1 MKSSIQAAAS
11 MFVVAAAL
19 VGCGKGE
26 EALVRVQVP
35 EAKCEVAIPGNMT
48 IADASAGGFYVVEK
62 GKNAK
67 FDGMLLAVTPV
78 APMGGIAPPD
88 AKDVKLDK
96 DEKNPD
102 GSVARE
108 GSYKTDIQ
116 SFYVAEYAYPIGK
129 DWLHCTIKA
138 AKPERRDQVAK
149 LCRVLAPK
157 AL

>member
-1 MKSSIQAAAS
+1 MKSSIHAAAS

-19 VGCGKGE
+19 TGCGKGE
-26 EALVRVQVP
+26 EAVVRVQVP
-35 EAKCEVAIPGNMT
+35 EAKCEVAIPGDMT
-48 IADASAGGFYVVEK
+48 VTEASASGFWVVPK
-62 GKNAK
+62 GKGK
-67 FDGMLLAVTPV
+67 LDGMLVAVTPV
-78 APMGGIAPPD
+78 APMGDPAPPD
-88 AKDVKLDK
+88 AKDVKFEK
-96 DEKNPD
+96 NEKNPD

-108 GSYKTDIQ
+108 GSYKNEVQ

-149 LCRVLAPK
+149 ICRVLAPK